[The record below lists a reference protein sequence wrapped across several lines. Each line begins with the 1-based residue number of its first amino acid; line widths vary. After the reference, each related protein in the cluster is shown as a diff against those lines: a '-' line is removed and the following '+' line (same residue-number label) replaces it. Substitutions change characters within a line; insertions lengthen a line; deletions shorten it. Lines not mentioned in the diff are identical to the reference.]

1 MLVKVLT
8 SDPATASYF
17 VEVPDDQDGAFTE
30 FQRIVHGDLERITTP
45 QLDSTFGTEPRVV
58 MMVNRNGNIP
68 GIQLPPNAKASKFYP
83 NDFGVEITGEAILV
97 GEVDI
102 WTDGEPDYT
111 FVSIPEKW
119 KILYDM
125 ETLACKYGDD
135 YEALHS
141 GLDDLLLKVADPDV
155 AKYYQELRDT
165 ARRWPTA

>member
-8 SDPATASYF
+8 SDPATESYF
-17 VEVPDDQDGAFTE
+17 VEASDDPQKALLE
-30 FQRIVHGDLERITTP
+30 FQRIVHGDLERISTP
-45 QLDSTFGTEPRVV
+45 QLDSTFGTDPSVV
-58 MMVNRNGNIP
+58 MLVNQNGDFP
-68 GIQLPPNAKASKFYP
+68 HKLPANKKASKYFP
-83 NDFGVEITGEAILV
+83 NEFDLPIRGEAILV
-97 GEVDI
+97 GEVAGDA
-102 WTDGEPDYT
+102 YK

-141 GLDDLLLKVADPDV
+141 GLDDLLLKAADPDV
-155 AKYYQELRDT
+155 AKYYQELRGT